1 RIPAGPASTFRV
13 VAWRGRAADRG
24 VVDTMLEQPAT
35 MPAFERGGPSHWP
48 DTLML
53 THGGRAPMDGTVY
66 RRGDVSPDTADYVVD
81 RVTLPLNNPWRRN
94 VRVSDVDFFSDGRAA
109 VVTFDGDVWI
119 LSGLDR
125 NLALVKWK
133 RFASGLYEPLNLKIV
148 RDTIYVLDREGIVR
162 LVDVNGDGEADSYE
176 NFSNVLVQ
184 SGESR
189 EYPLGL
195 AAKPG
200 GGFYVSIGGALDNGP
215 KTSPQIAPGFR
226 AGSIHSG
233 SVLEISADGR
243 TISPIATG
251 LREPNIGGHPRTGV
265 LASSDQQGNFVP
277 ATPVYLIRKGG
288 YYNVTPTAH
297 GADTTRGLPPL
308 VWIPHEVDAS
318 GAGEVWVTDKRLGLG
333 DDALVHLSY
342 ARPGPFR
349 VYVDS
354 TRSAV
359 QGATVA
365 LPGTYATPTLKG
377 RMHPRDGTLYLAG
390 FQIWQSN
397 AKDVSSLV
405 RLRRTDRPS
414 TIPAAVHAGQQ
425 GIVLQFATPLDPTT
439 ARDAKRYT
447 LESWHYKRSSAYGSG
462 HYKRDGSAGH
472 DPSSVVPRLSADR
485 RSVLLIVPQMQP
497 VEQMQLDY
505 DLKSASGAPMK
516 SSVYLTVQSV
526 DPLDLR
532 AAGFGNVDWRTLAR
546 GAKSAAPTAVTASSA
561 TEGAQI
567 FQRMG
572 CVACHSVD
580 GTQAGKTGPTLKGV
594 YGSSVQ
600 LTGKPARV
608 ADEAYLLQSIL
619 EPGAD
624 IVKGFEPGM
633 PSFRGVL
640 SEAQVRSLVMYIQ
653 TLGRR

>member
-1 RIPAGPASTFRV
+1 
-13 VAWRGRAADRG
+13 
-24 VVDTMLEQPAT
+24 
-35 MPAFERGGPSHWP
+35 
-48 DTLML
+48 
-53 THGGRAPMDGTVY
+53 
-66 RRGDVSPDTADYVVD
+66 
-81 RVTLPLNNPWRRN
+81 
-94 VRVSDVDFFSDGRAA
+94 
-109 VVTFDGDVWI
+109 
-119 LSGLDR
+119 
-125 NLALVKWK
+125 
-133 RFASGLYEPLNLKIV
+133 LYEPLNLKV
-148 RDTIYVLDREGIVR
+148 LRDTIYVLDREGIVR
-162 LVDVNGDGEADSYE
+162 LVDVNGDGEADAYE

-226 AGSIHSG
+226 AGAIHSG
-233 SVLEISADGR
+233 SVQEISADGR
-243 TISPIATG
+243 SIRPFATG
-251 LREPNIGGHPRTGV
+251 LREPNIGGHPRTGA

-277 ATPVYLIRKGG
+277 ATPVYLLRPGG

-297 GADTTRGLPPL
+297 GADTTRALPPL

-318 GAGEVWVTDKRLGLG
+318 GAGEVWVTDGRMGLG
-333 DDALVHLSY
+333 RDALVHLSY

-365 LPGTYATPTLKG
+365 LPGVYTTPTLKG
-377 RMHPRDGTLYLAG
+377 REHPRDGQLYLAG

-405 RLRRTDRPS
+405 RLRKTDRPS
-414 TIPAAVHAGQQ
+414 TIPMAVRAGQQ
-425 GIVLQFATPLDPTT
+425 GILLRFATRLDAAT
-439 ARDAKRYT
+439 ARDPKRYS
-447 LESWHYKRSSAYGSG
+447 LESWHYKRTSAYGSG
-462 HYKRDGSAGH
+462 HFRRDGSAGH
-472 DPSSVVPRLSADR
+472 DRSNVVPRLSADGR
-485 RSVLLIVPQMQP
+485 TVLLIVPQMQP

-505 DLKSASGAPMK
+505 DLKTAAGSPAK
-516 SSVYLTVQSV
+516 NSVYLTVQSV
-526 DPLDLR
+526 DPLDLP
-532 AAGFGNVDWRTLAR
+532 AAGFYDLDWRTLAR
-546 GAKSAAPTAVTASSA
+546 RASTASTTTTASASSA
-561 TEGAQI
+561 AEGTQI
-567 FQRMG
+567 FQRFG

-594 YGSSVQ
+594 YGSRVS

-624 IVKGFEPGM
+624 IVQGFEPGM

-640 SEAQVRSLVMYIQ
+640 SEAQVRSLVMYIE
-653 TLGRR
+653 TLGARRAP